1 MKLRANDDRIQAIVI
16 IRSLSINAMLKA
28 FCRPGGGG
36 VLPMIANT
44 GRLRPVGVGIS
55 LVEV

>member
-1 MKLRANDDRIQAIVI
+1 MVIV
-16 IRSLSINAMLKA
+16 RSLSIDSTLKA
-28 FCRPGGGG
+28 FSRPRGRGGG

-44 GRLRPVGVGIS
+44 GRLRPNGVGIS